1 MDLPTYT
8 NIWRIE
14 KRLYKLYDFRLP
26 QPVSVV
32 YLGVL
37 LGVFAV
43 WLTLMV
49 LLGVPAETPW
59 HVVWLVP
66 PFVIAFLATR
76 PVIEGKRLSELVVSQ
91 VRYVT
96 EARVYT
102 RLAPEREPGE
112 VRVTVRVWHRDPAAG
127 PLPAPG
133 KRAARSAAQ
142 AAERGRARRRD
153 RAAEAPV
160 STPAPR
166 RTARQAP
173 SLEEVLP
180 ASPNGSGARAHAGSG
195 PADLPDPAPLWNGE
209 QAAASGP
216 REDYEKHEEY
226 EKYDEAANWRAA
238 DPYVPAEPPPSVRER
253 VAEREAAF
261 GGGAEREPWEWEPAE
276 PRAAGAG
283 RRDRV
288 EHADGL
294 DEDDLRDDDLREAE
308 REAAFD
314 GGAERE
320 PWEWEPAKPHAAGAG
335 RRDRVEHADG
345 LDEDRLR
352 EAEFWSERRNGFR
365 PERAAGA
372 EAAPARGRRA
382 ETEPEPEPEAFAAAA
397 EPWPLPEADDDFPA
411 RERESLDQRRE
422 WERDYDRD
430 RDRDRAA
437 PRRGM
442 GKKVLNYFGFALD
455 KPAAGSAADRARRD
469 PGAGRGHRPARGH
482 TGPIPGAARTPAEL
496 AAHLADYT
504 DERSP
509 DHGVRPDQADRTG
522 SEPATGH
529 TDRLETEPAADHTD
543 RPDPASATGYAVPER
558 APQRVEDQA
567 TPLFAPADPGAESA
581 APAEPAPDRGTTARR
596 RAEEM
601 MAAPPTPAEA
611 PRGRGTDPAARPLAD
626 AGEPEAAEPRR
637 SRDPDAADAR
647 QPSRHPEAADASQP
661 SRAEDADTRSGAF
674 GRARPWERRER
685 PAATGSARDRA
696 AGDDTASAA
705 DRPGPQRR
713 LRGRIQGVLVT
724 RRLERER
731 DAAETASG
739 VEQAPAEHDTE
750 RARER
755 ARAAEPPPRAKAQ
768 GLGAPESADATET
781 PGPAE
786 TGRPSLRARRL
797 QQRPHAAP
805 WDLPTPLD
813 SAAAEQRAQQEGA
826 PAERPA
832 PEAERAQ
839 EDREQGAPAEPG
851 EAKPHLQL
859 DHGTGEHESLSE
871 VIRVFSAP
879 PGTAGAVDQPAVRDD
894 EDAAAEREP
903 EAATEVEAE
912 VTAPDTYAEDAQPP
926 AARAAA
932 EAAAEPEDDTKPPL
946 QLDHGTGEHE
956 SLSEVTRALSTG
968 TGEPERQGSA
978 ALPVQDDREESARPI
993 RGGRD
998 EAAEEA
1004 AAEARA
1010 ARGDTAQARPEG
1022 KPPLQLDHGT
1032 GEHESLS
1039 EVTRA
1044 VAAPED
1050 RTRPARATDPDAT
1063 RPPSPDTAPAPDRAR
1078 PENPAAADRA
1088 RGGEVPEAG
1097 GEQPSPAESGAA
1109 GLRIP
1114 DLSAPKPALQLDHGT
1129 GEHESLSDVANA
1141 AATTPPHGDR
1151 PAERPTRAAR
1161 RPSGARRA
1169 EESAAGS
1176 GTEAALDTPAEA
1188 SRDASDVET
1197 PFHGDGGADRRA
1209 ATVRQS
1215 GPETAADT
1223 SAEAPRG
1230 TSDVEAHP
1238 SGTRADERANEGR
1251 SSGARRAASAVPPAG
1266 DTADADVP
1274 DSAPDS
1280 SADVDTTGAAPDPVS
1295 PSPGGVS
1302 DDDGP
1307 EAATAVPPQDDT
1319 RGGSGSEA
1327 PREHHDEPRDRAAS
1341 DRLEVLDRYLN
1352 HADTPPPPPPRFAE
1366 ATGSQPPRRPVSW
1379 FADTPVPAPADRGPS
1394 ASRAA
1399 ESAGVESAPGS
1410 ASDDDPRRVPDER
1423 HGSGRNAARD
1433 AAGHGGAHGP
1443 ARTPRAAEHTDRAD
1457 DTTSVDDPAMET
1469 GHAARAGGVPEPGPA
1484 EDSLDSRPH
1493 GDRHEPASTA
1503 HGAAP
1508 AHPDADRAAST
1519 DAPASADAA
1528 SGGAAVRQ
1536 APRDQ
1541 GGDLANAGRAA
1552 ESPADRAGHGA
1563 ESAPASASASAKP
1576 PLELDHGTGEHESFG
1591 HVNAPQ
1597 RTTAADLEAAEAA
1610 AIRARRRDLAHNTGS
1625 SGQGDTADPGGD
1637 SASAQRQ
1644 ADPAT
1649 GGERSMRLARTIRAN
1664 PTGGQPSAAPG
1675 RTADPAA
1682 PRDSRDSAARD
1693 PETTDPDA
1701 PGAPPASPT
1710 RGGRTRTPATG
1721 DDNVFSRVAQNA
1733 RRLSHLFGQ
1742 TPPGTPPESAPAE
1755 GGRGRGDT
1763 RTRSGADTPA
1773 AGATGTAPGAP
1784 ADSHADKPSLQLD
1797 HGTGEQ
1803 QRLGD
1808 TPNGTPSHAQP
1819 ARGGG
1824 AGRPAADSDSGA
1836 TRGWRRLAR
1845 VVTGGST
1852 PAARSDL
1859 PPGDIERLR
1868 TALPAP
1874 RTVVVLGC
1882 TGGAGQT
1889 VTTLMLGHTLAA
1901 YRDERVVAVDV
1912 NPGGGGLS
1920 RRVRAETP
1928 ETLTSLL
1935 ANAEAVNGYLG
1946 MRRYTS
1952 QSPSGLEVV
1961 STLDDPYVQTLDDRD
1976 YAGLAGLLEQFY
1988 EVALLDPAATGVARA
2003 LPVADGM
2010 VLVAPAS
2017 EDAARAVAM
2026 TFEWLDGHGYAALR
2040 SKAVVVINGV
2050 SKRSLADVDAA
2061 EQVARG
2067 RCRAIVRVPWDDHL
2081 AAGKVVDTGAL
2092 RATTRRAHA
2101 ALGGVLMH
2109 GLAAV
2114 PGPGAGPGA
2123 PGGGQGPRRAPEA
2136 RR

>member
-43 WLTLMV
+43 WLMLMG
-49 LLGVPAETPW
+49 LLGVPFETPW

-112 VRVTVRVWHRDPAAG
+112 IRVAVRVWHRDPAAG
-127 PLPAPG
+127 PLPAPR
-133 KRAARSAAQ
+133 KRGARSAAKAAK
-142 AAERGRARRRD
+142 AAERTRARRTD
-153 RAAEAPV
+153 RGAEAAP
-160 STPAPR
+160 PAPR

-173 SLEEVLP
+173 SLDEVLP
-180 ASPNGSGARAHAGSG
+180 ASPNGHGARAHAGSG
-195 PADLPDPAPLWNGE
+195 PTENPDPAPLWNGD
-209 QAAASGP
+209 QPAAAQP
-216 REDYEKHEEY
+216 RAESD
-226 EKYDEAANWRAA
+226 DSANWAA
-238 DPYVPAEPPPSVRER
+238 AGPYIPAEPPPSVRER

-261 GGGAEREPWEWEPAE
+261 ADTPDDEPWEWEPEPAE
-276 PRAAGAG
+276 PRAADPAP
-283 RRDRV
+283 RRV
-288 EHADGL
+288 EPQ
-294 DEDDLRDDDLREAE
+294 DDPGEAE
-308 REAAFD
+308 RETAFRS
-314 GGAERE
+314 ARE
-320 PWEWEPAKPHAAGAG
+320 N
-335 RRDRVEHADG
+335 G
-345 LDEDRLR
+345 L
-352 EAEFWSERRNGFR
+352 R
-365 PERAAGA
+365 PGRAADPRPDP
-372 EAAPARGRRA
+372 APL
-382 ETEPEPEPEAFAAAA
+382 
-397 EPWPLPEADDDFPA
+397 PLPEAAEPD
-411 RERESLDQRRE
+411 SLDQRRV
-422 WERDYDRD
+422 WERDYGRE
-430 RDRDRAA
+430 RGT
-437 PRRGM
+437 PRRGV
-442 GKKVLNYFGFALD
+442 GKKVLNYFGFALE
-455 KPAAGSAADRARRD
+455 KPATGSGTDPARRESQTVR
-469 PGAGRGHRPARGH
+469 GRGRRPSGH

-509 DHGVRPDQADRTG
+509 DHGVRPDRRDTAG
-522 SEPATGH
+522 A
-529 TDRLETEPAADHTD
+529 PAAAYSAPEAAPEHRDTPAEPVPD
-543 RPDPASATGYAVPER
+543 RPEAAHDPAPSG
-558 APQRVEDQA
+558 D
-567 TPLFAPADPGAESA
+567 
-581 APAEPAPDRGTTARR
+581 PAPDRDTSARR

-611 PRGRGTDPAARPLAD
+611 PRARNADPAAPERAD
-626 AGEPEAAEPRR
+626 AGHEAAAEPLPAG
-637 SRDPDAADAR
+637 DPDAPA
-647 QPSRHPEAADASQP
+647 SPERPRDDSAA
-661 SRAEDADTRSGAF
+661 RSGAF
-674 GRARPWERRER
+674 GRSRPWERRER
-685 PAATGSARDRA
+685 SGTGSE
-696 AGDDTASAA
+696 GDPAEPDAA

-731 DAAETASG
+731 DAADAVSG
-739 VEQAPAEHDTE
+739 AGQEDAGSAAPSDRESE

-755 ARAAEPPPRAKAQ
+755 ARAAAPPPRATGQ
-768 GLGAPESADATET
+768 GLGGPEPTE
-781 PGPAE
+781 PA
-786 TGRPSLRARRL
+786 RPSLRARRL

-813 SAAAEQRAQQEGA
+813 SAAEQRAPRDDR
-826 PAERPA
+826 PAERAEPASPRADAVPPSA
-832 PEAERAQ
+832 PEPNRASA
-839 EDREQGAPAEPG
+839 GTAEPG
-851 EAKPHLQL
+851 ERKPHLQL

-871 VIRVFSAP
+871 VVRVFSAP
-879 PGTAGAVDQPAVRDD
+879 PGTVGVDEGRPGRTGDRREAEPEPA
-894 EDAAAEREP
+894 P
-903 EAATEVEAE
+903 EAAEAE
-912 VTAPDTYAEDAQPP
+912 GTAPGAAAEDAQPR
-926 AARAAA
+926 AAREAA
-932 EAAAEPEDDTKPPL
+932 EAAAEPEPENKPPL

-956 SLSEVTRALSTG
+956 SLTEVTRALSEGAGESADEESTG
-968 TGEPERQGSA
+968 
-978 ALPVQDDREESARPI
+978 DKSARP
-993 RGGRD
+993 
-998 EAAEEA
+998 
-1004 AAEARA
+1004 ARA
-1010 ARGDTAQARPEG
+1010 QAEG

-1032 GEHESLS
+1032 GEHESLT
-1039 EVTRA
+1039 EVSRA
-1044 VAAPED
+1044 MAAPEERAPAPRAAS
-1050 RTRPARATDPDAT
+1050 RTPDTDPAA
-1063 RPPSPDTAPAPDRAR
+1063 PSAPDTAAGQDPAEADRPAGDPRPAAEAAGAAADTAAEREPGAEPAPGDAPRMDPGRSPAAGSES
-1078 PENPAAADRA
+1078 PHPAAADA
-1088 RGGEVPEAG
+1088 P
-1097 GEQPSPAESGAA
+1097 
-1109 GLRIP
+1109 RIP

-1141 AATTPPHGDR
+1141 AASAPPRASRARDDRDDRDDADPATGDR
-1151 PAERPTRAAR
+1151 TRAAAPE
-1161 RPSGARRA
+1161 RPATGAGADATAAPAVADADSPEAGA
-1169 EESAAGS
+1169 EEPAAARPARDIEDTGETGGSPATDRGAAASADTGTAGPSAAGAGA
-1176 GTEAALDTPAEA
+1176 GTEEPEAASAA
-1188 SRDASDVET
+1188 SRDDAE
-1197 PFHGDGGADRRA
+1197 A
-1209 ATVRQS
+1209 AS
-1215 GPETAADT
+1215 GPEP
-1223 SAEAPRG
+1223 PR
-1230 TSDVEAHP
+1230 E
-1238 SGTRADERANEGR
+1238 
-1251 SSGARRAASAVPPAG
+1251 
-1266 DTADADVP
+1266 
-1274 DSAPDS
+1274 
-1280 SADVDTTGAAPDPVS
+1280 
-1295 PSPGGVS
+1295 
-1302 DDDGP
+1302 
-1307 EAATAVPPQDDT
+1307 
-1319 RGGSGSEA
+1319 RGGDS
-1327 PREHHDEPRDRAAS
+1327 EPRVPA
-1341 DRLEVLDRYLN
+1341 DRLEVLDRYLS

-1366 ATGSQPPRRPVSW
+1366 ATGGQQPRRPVSW
-1379 FADTPVPAPADRGPS
+1379 FADTPAPAEHGPADR
-1394 ASRAA
+1394 AAA
-1399 ESAGVESAPGS
+1399 EPERARGGDTVESSARAESAPGTVP
-1410 ASDDDPRRVPDER
+1410 DDATGRERGTAAQRAAAEGTPEPAPAEDPRR
-1423 HGSGRNAARD
+1423 NTAR
-1433 AAGHGGAHGP
+1433 AP
-1443 ARTPRAAEHTDRAD
+1443 HTDPAPAADEASEQIRRAD
-1457 DTTSVDDPAMET
+1457 RRPAADTASEPAGSPDASGPSAPDRDT
-1469 GHAARAGGVPEPGPA
+1469 PGPA
-1484 EDSLDSRPH
+1484 ATGRGARSHDSDP
-1493 GDRHEPASTA
+1493 GDGRR
-1503 HGAAP
+1503 AA
-1508 AHPDADRAAST
+1508 AGTGEAGHPDA
-1519 DAPASADAA
+1519 P
-1528 SGGAAVRQ
+1528 
-1536 APRDQ
+1536 
-1541 GGDLANAGRAA
+1541 
-1552 ESPADRAGHGA
+1552 
-1563 ESAPASASASAKP
+1563 AKP

-1610 AIRARRRDLAHNTGS
+1610 AIRARRRDLAQRTGS
-1625 SGQGDTADPGGD
+1625 PDGGDGDLRAAEPGGRPP
-1637 SASAQRQ
+1637 AAQDGG
-1644 ADPAT
+1644 DPAT
-1649 GGERSMRLARTIRAN
+1649 GGERSTRLARTIRAN
-1664 PTGGQPSAAPG
+1664 PTGGHPSAAPG
-1675 RTADPAA
+1675 RTADPSDSADTAA
-1682 PRDSRDSAARD
+1682 PSEPSAR
-1693 PETTDPDA
+1693 PRT
-1701 PGAPPASPT
+1701 
-1710 RGGRTRTPATG
+1710 GRSRTPAAG

-1742 TPPGTPPESAPAE
+1742 TPPGTPPEPAPQEAPERPAE
-1755 GGRGRGDT
+1755 TGRRGADHT
-1763 RTRSGADTPA
+1763 RAHPDTPA
-1773 AGATGTAPGAP
+1773 ARTAAPGATGTAPGTS
-1784 ADSHADKPSLQLD
+1784 ADTHADKPSLQLD

-1808 TPNGTPSHAQP
+1808 TPNGTPSQR
-1819 ARGGG
+1819 ARGNGG
-1824 AGRPAADSDSGA
+1824 AGRPAAESDSGA

-1852 PAARSDL
+1852 AAAKSDL

-1935 ANAEAVNGYLG
+1935 ANAEAVHGYLG

-2109 GLAAV
+2109 GLAAA
-2114 PGPGAGPGA
+2114 PGPGAGPAA
-2123 PGGGQGPRRAPEA
+2123 PGGGNGPRRAPEA